1 MKLDSKIETLP
12 LSKSNPKALMNLF
25 GRSDITPMWIADMD
39 FEVAIQIQD
48 ALIKRISNSGFSYEY
63 KPNSFL
69 AAQQE
74 WYKKQYGLD
83 LNQDH
88 IVYNPSI
95 TTTIAIAI
103 ENFTSENDGIIIQP
117 PVFMEFRD
125 VIRKVNRRIVKNP
138 LKLIG
143 NQYKIDFEDLEAKAK
158 LTENKILILCN
169 PHNPVGRVWKKKE
182 LDTIVRICKK
192 HNIIIIS
199 DEIHKDIIL
208 FDNTFTSLLNYSKD
222 WKNIIVCTSEA
233 KTFNLAGISDSMAI
247 IPDETLR
254 NTFNKISQK
263 YNLGATNV
271 LTRVALE
278 TAYLKGEAW
287 LNDLIK
293 TIESNIVS
301 IEKELVDSKIKL
313 IKPEGTYQVWLDFRD
328 IFKDSKAMFQHITKN
343 SNVGLNAG
351 HWFGREGA
359 LFMRMNIATS
369 NKKVINAIKKIK
381 AAANLAWQNTM

>member
-1 MKLDSKIETLP
+1 MKLDYKIETLP
-12 LSKSNPKALMNLF
+12 LSKSNPKALLDLF

-39 FEVAIQIQD
+39 FAVAKPIQN
-48 ALIKRISNSGFSYEY
+48 ALIERTSNSGFGYEY
-63 KPNSFL
+63 KPNPFL
-69 AAQQE
+69 SAQKT
-74 WYKKQYGLD
+74 WYKTHYDVD
-83 LNQDH
+83 LNKDH

-95 TTTIAIAI
+95 TTSIAIAI

-138 LKLIG
+138 LKLID

-182 LDTIVRICKK
+182 LESIVRICKK

-208 FDNTFTSLLNYSKD
+208 FDNTFTSLLNYSID

-247 IPDETLR
+247 IPNETLR
-254 NTFNKISQK
+254 NTFNKISEK

-278 TAYLKGEAW
+278 TAYLKGETW

-293 TIESNIVS
+293 TIEYNVTS
-301 IEKELVDSKIKL
+301 IEKELLNSKINL

-328 IFKDSKAMFQHITKN
+328 IFKDSKVMFQHITEN

-369 NKKVINAIKKIK
+369 NEKVINAIKKIK
-381 AAANLAWQNTM
+381 TAVNLT